1 MAHQTIKE
9 IEALLQTIED
19 ANHPV
24 IKELQ
29 NDQRKGVQ
37 QALKRWQKKQE
48 KHAQLEVDF
57 QIRNKYEQQLYD
69 ENITLIVGVDE
80 VGRGPLA
87 GPVVAAC
94 VILDPSQPILGL
106 NDSKQLSATRRKQLV
121 DTINERAL
129 AVTIAQATPEE
140 IDQLNIYQATKLAME
155 RAVAELNHPVEHLL
169 IDAMTI
175 AVDIPQQSIIKGD
188 THSNSI
194 AAASIIA
201 KEYRD
206 QLMTDFSQQ
215 YPAYDFDSNMGY
227 GTSAHLAALRKV
239 CICPIHRR
247 SFEPIKSM
255 VQQ

>member
-9 IEALLQTIED
+9 IEALLQTMED
-19 ANHPV
+19 ANHPI

-57 QIRNKYEQQLYD
+57 QIRNKYEQQLCD
-69 ENITLIVGVDE
+69 ENITLIGGVDE

-140 IDQLNIYQATKLAME
+140 IDRLNIYQATKLAME
-155 RAVAELNHPVEHLL
+155 RAVAALNHPVEHLL

-239 CICPIHRR
+239 GICPIHRR

>member
-1 MAHQTIKE
+1 MHKTIKE
-9 IEALLQTIED
+9 IEALLQTMED
-19 ANHPV
+19 ANHPI

-29 NDQRKGVQ
+29 GDQRKGVQ
-37 QALKRWQKKQE
+37 RALKRWQKKWE
-48 KHAQLEVDF
+48 KQAQLEVDF

-69 ENITLIVGVDE
+69 ENITLIGGVDE

-129 AVTIAQATPEE
+129 AVTIGQATPEE
-140 IDQLNIYQATKLAME
+140 IDRLNIYQATKLAME

-206 QLMTDFSQQ
+206 QLMIELSQQ

-239 CICPIHRR
+239 GICPIHRR

-255 VQQ
+255 IHD

>member
-1 MAHQTIKE
+1 MHKTIKE
-9 IEALLQTIED
+9 IEALLQTMED
-19 ANHPV
+19 ANHPI

-29 NDQRKGVQ
+29 GDQRKGVQ
-37 QALKRWQKKQE
+37 RALKRWQKKWE
-48 KHAQLEVDF
+48 KQAQLEVDF

-69 ENITLIVGVDE
+69 ENITLIGGVDE

-129 AVTIAQATPEE
+129 AVTIGQATPEE
-140 IDQLNIYQATKLAME
+140 IDRLNIYQATKLAME

-206 QLMTDFSQQ
+206 QLMIELSQQ

-227 GTSAHLAALRKV
+227 GTSAHLAALRNV
-239 CICPIHRR
+239 GICPIHRR

>member
-9 IEALLQTIED
+9 IEALLQTMED
-19 ANHPV
+19 ANHPI

-69 ENITLIVGVDE
+69 ENITLIGGVDE

-140 IDQLNIYQATKLAME
+140 IDRLNIYQATKLAME
-155 RAVAELNHPVEHLL
+155 RAVAALNHPVEHLL

-239 CICPIHRR
+239 GICPIHRR

>member
-1 MAHQTIKE
+1 MHKTIKE
-9 IEALLQTIED
+9 IEALLQTMED
-19 ANHPV
+19 ANHPI

-29 NDQRKGVQ
+29 GDQRKGVQ
-37 QALKRWQKKQE
+37 RALKRWQKKWE
-48 KHAQLEVDF
+48 KQAQLEVDF

-69 ENITLIVGVDE
+69 ENITLIGGVDE

-129 AVTIAQATPEE
+129 AVTIGQATPEE
-140 IDQLNIYQATKLAME
+140 IDRLNIYQATKLAME

-206 QLMTDFSQQ
+206 QLMIELSQQ

-227 GTSAHLAALRKV
+227 GTSAHLAALRNV
-239 CICPIHRR
+239 GICPIHRR

-255 VQQ
+255 IHD

>member
-9 IEALLQTIED
+9 IEALLQTMED

-69 ENITLIVGVDE
+69 ENITLIGGVDE

-106 NDSKQLSATRRKQLV
+106 NDSKQLSAARRKQLV

-129 AVTIAQATPEE
+129 VVTIAQATPEE
-140 IDQLNIYQATKLAME
+140 IDRLNIYQATKLAME

-239 CICPIHRR
+239 GICPIHRR

>member
-9 IEALLQTIED
+9 IEALLQTMED

-48 KHAQLEVDF
+48 KQAQLEVDF

-69 ENITLIVGVDE
+69 ENITLIGGVDE

-106 NDSKQLSATRRKQLV
+106 NDSKQLTAARRKQLV

-140 IDQLNIYQATKLAME
+140 IDRLNIYQATKLAME

-215 YPAYDFDSNMGY
+215 YPVYDFDSNMGY

-239 CICPIHRR
+239 GICPIHRR

>member
-1 MAHQTIKE
+1 MHKTIKE
-9 IEALLQTIED
+9 IEALLQTMED
-19 ANHPV
+19 ANHPI

-29 NDQRKGVQ
+29 SDQRKGVQ
-37 QALKRWQKKQE
+37 RALKRWQKKQE
-48 KHAQLEVDF
+48 KQAQLEADF

-69 ENITLIVGVDE
+69 ENITLIGGVDE

-129 AVTIAQATPEE
+129 AVTIGQATPEE
-140 IDQLNIYQATKLAME
+140 IDRLNIYQATKLAME

-206 QLMTDFSQQ
+206 QLMIELSQQ

-227 GTSAHLAALRKV
+227 GTSAHLAALRNV
-239 CICPIHRR
+239 GICPIHRR

-255 VQQ
+255 IHD

>member
-1 MAHQTIKE
+1 MIHKTIKE
-9 IEALLQTIED
+9 IEALLQTMED

-48 KHAQLEVDF
+48 KLAQLEVDF

-69 ENITLIVGVDE
+69 ENITLIGGVDE

-106 NDSKQLSATRRKQLV
+106 NDSKQLSAARRKQLV
-121 DTINERAL
+121 DTINERAF

-140 IDQLNIYQATKLAME
+140 IDRLNIYQATKLAME

-239 CICPIHRR
+239 GICPIHRR

>member
-1 MAHQTIKE
+1 MMHKTIKE
-9 IEALLQTIED
+9 IEALLQTMED
-19 ANHPV
+19 ANHPI

-29 NDQRKGVQ
+29 GDQRKGVQ
-37 QALKRWQKKQE
+37 RALKRWQKKWE
-48 KHAQLEVDF
+48 KQAQLEVDF

-69 ENITLIVGVDE
+69 ENITLIGGVDE

-129 AVTIAQATPEE
+129 AVTIGQATPEE
-140 IDQLNIYQATKLAME
+140 IDRLNIYQATKLAME

-206 QLMTDFSQQ
+206 QLMIELSQQ

-227 GTSAHLAALRKV
+227 GTSAHLAALRNV
-239 CICPIHRR
+239 GICPIHRR

-255 VQQ
+255 IHD

>member
-1 MAHQTIKE
+1 MIHKTIKE
-9 IEALLQTIED
+9 IEALLQTMED

-69 ENITLIVGVDE
+69 ENITLIGGVDE

-94 VILDPSQPILGL
+94 VILDPSLPILGL

-121 DTINERAL
+121 DTINERSL

-140 IDQLNIYQATKLAME
+140 IDRLNIYQATKLAME
-155 RAVAELNHPVEHLL
+155 RAVAALNHPVEHLL

-239 CICPIHRR
+239 GICPIHRR

>member
-9 IEALLQTIED
+9 IEALLQTMED

-69 ENITLIVGVDE
+69 ENITLIGGVDE

-94 VILDPSQPILGL
+94 VILDPSLPILGL

-121 DTINERAL
+121 DTINERSL

-140 IDQLNIYQATKLAME
+140 IDRLNIYQATKLAME

-239 CICPIHRR
+239 GICPIHRR

>member
-1 MAHQTIKE
+1 MIHKTIKE
-9 IEALLQTIED
+9 IEALLQTMED
-19 ANHPV
+19 ANHPI

-69 ENITLIVGVDE
+69 ENITLIGGVDE

-140 IDQLNIYQATKLAME
+140 IDRLNIYQATKLAME
-155 RAVAELNHPVEHLL
+155 RAVAALNHPVEHLL

-239 CICPIHRR
+239 GICPIHRR

>member
-1 MAHQTIKE
+1 MIHKTIKE
-9 IEALLQTIED
+9 IEALLQTMED

-69 ENITLIVGVDE
+69 ENITLIGGVDE

-94 VILDPSQPILGL
+94 VILDPSLPILGL

-121 DTINERAL
+121 DTINERSL
-129 AVTIAQATPEE
+129 AVTIAQVTPEE
-140 IDQLNIYQATKLAME
+140 IDRLNIYQATKLAME
-155 RAVAELNHPVEHLL
+155 RAVAALNHPVEHLL

-239 CICPIHRR
+239 GICPIHRR

>member
-1 MAHQTIKE
+1 MHKTIKE
-9 IEALLQTIED
+9 IEALLQTMED
-19 ANHPV
+19 ANHPI

-29 NDQRKGVQ
+29 GDQRKGVQ
-37 QALKRWQKKQE
+37 RALKRWQKKWE
-48 KHAQLEVDF
+48 KQAQLEVDF

-69 ENITLIVGVDE
+69 ENITLIGGVDE

-129 AVTIAQATPEE
+129 AVTIGQATPEE
-140 IDQLNIYQATKLAME
+140 IDRLNIYQATKLAME
-155 RAVAELNHPVEHLL
+155 RAVAELNHTGEYLL

-206 QLMTDFSQQ
+206 QLMIELSQQ

-227 GTSAHLAALRKV
+227 GTSAHLAALRNV
-239 CICPIHRR
+239 GICPIHRR

-255 VQQ
+255 IHD

>member
-9 IEALLQTIED
+9 IEALLQTMED
-19 ANHPV
+19 AAHP
-24 IKELQ
+24 ILKELQ

-69 ENITLIVGVDE
+69 ENITLIGGVDE

-140 IDQLNIYQATKLAME
+140 IDRLNIYQATKLAME
-155 RAVAELNHPVEHLL
+155 RAVAALNHPVEHLL

-239 CICPIHRR
+239 GICPIHRR

>member
-9 IEALLQTIED
+9 IEALLQTMED
-19 ANHPV
+19 ANHPI

-69 ENITLIVGVDE
+69 ENITLIGGVDE

-106 NDSKQLSATRRKQLV
+106 NDSKQLSAARRKQLV

-129 AVTIAQATPEE
+129 AVTIAQSTPEE
-140 IDQLNIYQATKLAME
+140 IDRLNIYQATKLAME
-155 RAVAELNHPVEHLL
+155 RAVAALNHPVEHLL

-239 CICPIHRR
+239 GICPIHRR